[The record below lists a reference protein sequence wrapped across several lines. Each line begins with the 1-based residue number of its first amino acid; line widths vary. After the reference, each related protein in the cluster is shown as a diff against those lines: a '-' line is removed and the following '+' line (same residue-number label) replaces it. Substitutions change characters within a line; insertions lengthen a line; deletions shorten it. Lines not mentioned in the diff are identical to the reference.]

1 MASDMVRITGMNSG
15 LDTEAIIGA
24 YTSVHSERV
33 KSAKNSLTLNKWTQT
48 AWKDLN
54 SKIYGFYTKT
64 LSTMRMTSAY
74 KKSKTTTSNGALSVV
89 SGSNAVN
96 GVQTAKIKS
105 TASAA
110 YLTGSEVSLDGDKVN
125 LNEALGID
133 SGKQITFS
141 DNKGNTKTIQ
151 IGGVSVDGSATVVN
165 DMSELV
171 SAFKDAGINA
181 NFDAGN
187 KRLFLSAKETGESND
202 FKLSGDNETLA
213 KLGLAS
219 QAQIDE
225 LGEDNVYKAASKI
238 DGSSA
243 ELELNGATFK
253 SDSNT
258 FSINGSTYQ
267 INYMPSNPD
276 ETISIN
282 TQDDYEGVYDA
293 VKGILKE
300 YNELVSAM
308 AKAYNADSAKG
319 YKPLTD
325 EQKEQMSDKEIEEW
339 ENKIKDSLLRN
350 DENLYGILN
359 AMTNSFSAGFEI
371 DGKTMYLSDFGISTQ
386 GYFSAEKN
394 ERYNLH
400 IDGDTSDEVSAGNAD
415 KLKAMIS
422 SAPEKV
428 AEFFSS
434 LAGKMYDDIYS
445 KMGSSSLSSIY
456 KVYNDKQLKNEQTEW
471 EKKITDLE
479 SKLKDIEDKY
489 YKKFAAME
497 KLMGSL
503 NSTQTSLSSF
513 FG

>member
-33 KSAKNSLTLNKWTQT
+33 KSAKNSLTLNKWKQS
-48 AWKDLN
+48 AWKDMN
-54 SKIYGFYTKT
+54 SKIYSFYTKT

-74 KKSKTTTSNGALSVV
+74 KKSKTTTSNSALSVV
-89 SGSNAVN
+89 SGANAVN

-110 YLTGSEVSLDGDKVN
+110 YLTGSEVNIGADEN
-125 LNEALGID
+125 LNEKLGI
-133 SGKQITFS
+133 GIGEKITFK
-141 DNKGNTKTIQ
+141 DNKGNEQTIQ

-165 DMSELV
+165 NMNELAD
-171 SAFKDAGINA
+171 AFKKAGLNA

-202 FKLSGDNETLA
+202 FSITADNNEVLA

-219 QAQIDE
+219 QAQLDT
-225 LGEDNVYKAASKI
+225 LANGSDYKAANKI

-258 FSINGSTYQ
+258 FTINGSTYQ
-267 INYMPSNPD
+267 INYMPTNPD
-276 ETISIN
+276 ENISIN

-300 YNELVSAM
+300 YNELMTAM
-308 AKAYNADSAKG
+308 SKAYNADSAKG
-319 YKPLTD
+319 YDPLTD
-325 EQKEQMSDKEIEEW
+325 EQKDQMSEKEIEEW
-339 ENKIKDSLLRN
+339 ENKIKDSLLRR
-350 DENLYGILN
+350 DENLYGVMN
-359 AMTNSFSAGFEI
+359 AMTNSFAQGFEI
-371 DGKTMYLSDFGISTQ
+371 GGKTMYLSDFGISTQ
-386 GYFSAEKN
+386 GYFTADKN
-394 ERYNLH
+394 ERYSLH
-400 IDGDTSDEVSAGNAD
+400 IDGDTSDEVSAANAD

-422 SAPEKV
+422 SDPEKV

-434 LAGKMYDDIYS
+434 LAGKMYNDIYD

-456 KVYNDKQLKNEQTEW
+456 KVYNDKELKKEQTDW
-471 EKKITDLE
+471 EKKVADLE

-497 KLMGSL
+497 KLMGSM
-503 NSTQTSLSSF
+503 NSTQNSMSAF